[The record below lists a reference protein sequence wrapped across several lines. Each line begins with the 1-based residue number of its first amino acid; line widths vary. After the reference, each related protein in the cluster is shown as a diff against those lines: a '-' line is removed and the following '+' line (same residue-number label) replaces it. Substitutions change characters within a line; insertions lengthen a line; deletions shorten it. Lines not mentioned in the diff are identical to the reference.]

1 MMATTTIGLGAAAAL
16 LLLAC
21 GTAAAQPVP
30 DCRQAK
36 TAADKA
42 ICGNAELAA
51 ADKTMA
57 EAYAALRAKL
67 PPDQQKALLGDQRRW
82 ITRRTACGDKSDD
95 ALAQC
100 LLAETATRRRFVAG
114 ESTNGARDAPRIVPL
129 LFHEARKGRYE
140 ILIETPQMLTPR
152 GSAAI
157 AFEQAAR
164 AIAFG
169 KNAVKE
175 YREMERPM
183 AKGAENY
190 YEATYNVSYSD
201 PKLVSLVF
209 TFDTFTGGAHPNHAR
224 IALLFDLAAG
234 RALTLAD
241 VLAEPK
247 TGVAEIAARCKTQLE
262 EQAKKEGWELFDNA
276 DVAAVVGEDTNWAAD
291 KQGVEILF
299 DPYSIAAC
307 VVGPRECRLTY
318 TDLKPWLK
326 LSGPLPPQIMRRTE

>member
-1 MMATTTIGLGAAAAL
+1 MASITIGLGAAAAL
-16 LLLAC
+16 ILLAF
-21 GTAAAQPVP
+21 GARGQPVP

-42 ICGNAELAA
+42 ICGNVELAA
-51 ADKTMA
+51 ADKAMA
-57 EAYAALRAKL
+57 DSYTALRAKL
-67 PPDQQKALLGDQRRW
+67 PPEQQKTLLADQRRW
-82 ITRRTACGDKSDD
+82 ITRRTAACGDKSDD

-100 LLAETATRRRFVAG
+100 LRAETEARRRFLAG
-114 ESTNGARDAPRIVPL
+114 ESTNGARDAPRIVPI

-140 ILIETPQMLTPR
+140 ISIETPQMLTPR
-152 GSAAI
+152 GEAAT

-190 YEATYNVSYSD
+190 YEATYELSYAD
-201 PKLVSLVF
+201 PKLISLVF
-209 TFDTFTGGAHPNHAR
+209 TIATFSGGAHPNSAR

-234 RALTLAD
+234 RALKLAD
-241 VLAEPK
+241 VLADPK
-247 TGVAEIAARCKTQLE
+247 TAVAEIAARCKTQLE
-262 EQAKKEGWELFDNA
+262 EQAKKEDWELFDNA

-291 KQGVEILF
+291 KEGVEILF
-299 DPYSIAAC
+299 DPYSVAPY
-307 VVGPRECRLTY
+307 VVGPRECRLSY
-318 TDLKPWLK
+318 ADVKQWLNP
-326 LSGPLPPQIMRRTE
+326 SGPLPPQ